1 MDVEERIK
9 FLRQELHQHNH
20 LYYVADQP
28 IISDFEFDKML
39 EELMS
44 LEDSYPIFFDEN
56 SPTQRVGGGLVTSFN
71 TIPHKYRMLSLG
83 NTYNDQDL
91 KNFDQRIR
99 KLIETEVEYV
109 CELKFDGVSI
119 SLLYEDGK
127 LVQALTR
134 GDGSKGDDV
143 TVNVR
148 TINSIPL
155 MLKGNYPLSFEI
167 RGEIFIGLNDFEE
180 LNKKRT
186 SENLE
191 PFANPRNT
199 ASGSLKMQDSREVAI
214 RRLDC
219 FLYHLL
225 GEGVPTK
232 SHYKNLDFARRWGFK
247 VSEHTKL
254 CANIDHVI
262 QFVREWEEKRHHL
275 PFEIDGIVVKVNDL
289 SVQDQLG
296 FTAKTPRWAI
306 SYKFK
311 AEQAIT
317 TLNSISYQVGRTGAI
332 TPVANLEPVVLAGTT
347 VKRASL
353 HNADQIE
360 KLDVR
365 IGDRVYIE
373 KGGEIIPKIVGVIT
387 KERDLFAEAICY
399 IDQCPECHSELVR
412 KDGDAK
418 HYCLNVDNCLPQKK
432 GKFEHF
438 ISRKALDVDGLG
450 PETIELFLEHQL
462 IDTFSD
468 LYSLSYEELLPL
480 KKDGKKWASNII
492 AGLENSKK
500 IPFERVLY
508 GLGIRFVGETVAKI
522 LAKEFTDIECL
533 AKASKEELE
542 SVDEIGEKIAESVSD
557 YFSNSSN
564 YELVNQLKAHE
575 LQFQSKESGRVI
587 SNIFE
592 NQVVVV
598 SGVFEKFS
606 RDELKKIIEQHS
618 GKIVSSIS
626 KKTTFV
632 VAGQNMGPSKKLKA
646 ESLNIPLISEEDFIK
661 KIDVH

>member
-1 MDVEERIK
+1 MKVEERIK
-9 FLRQELHQHNH
+9 FLRRELHQHNH
-20 LYYVADQP
+20 LYYVEDQP

-39 EELMS
+39 EELLR
-44 LEDSYPIFFDEN
+44 LEESYPNFFDKN
-56 SPTQRVGGGLVTSFN
+56 SPTQRVGGGLVSSFN

-83 NTYNDQDL
+83 NTYNDQEL
-91 KNFDQRIR
+91 KDFDHRIK
-99 KLIETEVEYV
+99 KLIELEVEYV

-119 SLLYEDGK
+119 SLLYEDGN
-127 LVQALTR
+127 LIQALTR

-155 MLKGNYPLSFEI
+155 KLKGNYPQSFEI

-180 LNKKRT
+180 LNKKRI
-186 SENLE
+186 SEQLE

-199 ASGSLKMQDSREVAI
+199 ASGSLKMQDSREVAN

-219 FLYHLL
+219 YLYHLL

-232 SHYKNLDFARRWGFK
+232 NHYNNLDFARKWGFK
-247 VSEHTKL
+247 VSEHTEL
-254 CANIDHVI
+254 CSDINHVI
-262 QFVREWEEKRHHL
+262 QFVRKWEEKRHHL
-275 PFEIDGIVVKVNDL
+275 PFEIDGIVIKVNDL
-289 SVQDQLG
+289 SIQDQLG
-296 FTAKTPRWAI
+296 FTSKFPRWAI

-332 TPVANLEPVVLAGTT
+332 TPVANLEPVLLAGTT

-360 KLDVR
+360 KLDIR
-365 IGDRVYIE
+365 IGDQVYIE
-373 KGGEIIPKIVGVIT
+373 KGGEIIPKIVGVVT
-387 KERDLFAEAICY
+387 NERNLFTDAICY
-399 IDQCPECHSELVR
+399 IDKCPECHSDLVR
-412 KDGDAK
+412 KEGDAK

-468 LYSLSYEELLPL
+468 LYSLSYEQLLPF
-480 KKDGKKWASNII
+480 KKDGKKWARNII
-492 AGLENSKK
+492 VGLEQSKQ

-522 LAKEFTDIECL
+522 LAKEFKDIDCL
-533 AKASKEELE
+533 TKASKEELE
-542 SVDEIGEKIAESVSD
+542 NIDEIGEKISESVSE
-557 YFSNSSN
+557 YFSNASN
-564 YELVNQLKAHE
+564 NELINQLKAHG
-575 LQFQSKESGRVI
+575 LQFQSKEDDQLI

-592 NQVVVV
+592 DQVVVI

-618 GKIVSSIS
+618 GKIAGSIS